1 MPDGWRRLLQAYQR
15 LYEQGFRRAV
25 ALDERQRDDFFRL
38 MVMSESLGLPN
49 PASWYCLEL
58 MPLMIE
64 DFHDWHRRMGMA
76 HSPIGG
82 FRCC

>member
-1 MPDGWRRLLQAYQR
+1 MASRWQRLLHAYQR
-15 LYEQGFRRAV
+15 LYEQGFRRVV
-25 ALDERQRDDFFRL
+25 ALDQRQRDDFFRL

-49 PASWYCLEL
+49 PAAWYCLEL

-64 DFHDWHRRMGMA
+64 DFHDWHRRMGME